1 MNAIQYIHDIIYS
14 NYKKEIFIVMDS
26 FFITL
31 ISVHHRSKNTTLN
44 YNNNCNY
51 YYCNNPWL
59 IE

>member
-1 MNAIQYIHDIIYS
+1 MFMILLLKNI
-14 NYKKEIFIVMDS
+14 KKKPCFIAMDS

-31 ISVHHRSKNTTLN
+31 IGAHRRPKNTTLN

-51 YYCNNPWL
+51 YYCNTPWL